1 MRGAFAWGIILQV
14 PHPGPGSLPAA
25 LMSVETEA
33 QATRGFVH
41 VRLAH
46 GCSLGCSGAP
56 GAAFGWV
63 SGVGG
68 WLAKMQWHH
77 ATTSIPPSFPF
88 QPPLWCCN
96 RHAQSHGECRD
107 VPGAAVQHGE
117 PPNKQSRHG
126 DKWGR
131 HGDGMG
137 TEKER
142 GSVSAPR
149 LLGLTT
155 RRESRLQSTARARYN
170 PAQTAFSAQHKGDA
184 ENVQPRPAAPRGP
197 RRTPRAAAGRRGR
210 YPRYPRRKRVLALN
224 VPSALR
230 P

>member
-1 MRGAFAWGIILQV
+1 MVWSCGGVGGGGGVWEGVGVGGNEEPLRGALYCRCPTQAL
-14 PHPGPGSLPAA
+14 SLPAA
-25 LMSVETEA
+25 LMGVETEA

-68 WLAKMQWHH
+68 WLAEMQWHH
-77 ATTSIPPSFPF
+77 ATTSLPPSFPF

-96 RHAQSHGECRD
+96 RHAQSHGESRD

-142 GSVSAPR
+142 GSTMACS
-149 LLGLTT
+149 
-155 RRESRLQSTARARYN
+155 
-170 PAQTAFSAQHKGDA
+170 
-184 ENVQPRPAAPRGP
+184 RPAWEQ
-197 RRTPRAAAGRRGR
+197 
-210 YPRYPRRKRVLALN
+210 LALIGVRGN
-224 VPSALR
+224 GHGHMAHAVYSIWLGPVDPKLQPTTAQKPQHSASQQHTGCGVSG
-230 P
+230 